1 MYVDDKLSFSLLAV
15 LIKEEVWEVIAEAKA
30 RDLIY
35 VSAC

>member
-30 RDLIY
+30 SDLIY